1 MSQTLVAILLLLT
14 CNLGYTLGYAIAR
27 ILADTLSPFEVTFLR
42 SALVLLAAFGLSL
55 RHRAPAESWARA
67 LSPPRARDQRIAA
80 AVLIL
85 STTLGVWG
93 YALVPVTEASTL
105 GFTAPIIL
113 VALGA
118 LVLREKVD
126 AARWL
131 AVAVGFA
138 GMLLVV
144 RPGTAFGWEAAV
156 PVASALTYAFYQVLT
171 RRLRG
176 AADERDA
183 MVQGAIAGVLLL
195 GPPMLILWTTPT
207 PRVALLVVIYAAVQS
222 IALAA
227 LAGAVRR
234 AEVSV
239 LAPWHYA
246 RIVFALGL
254 DAAIFGRLPDV
265 IAIMGSVLIA
275 AGGLMLAARE
285 RTRP

>member
-1 MSQTLVAILLLLT
+1 MSQSAAAILLLLL
-14 CNLGYTLGYAIAR
+14 CNALYTLGYAIAR
-27 ILADTLSPFEVTFLR
+27 LLADSLDPLEITFLR
-42 SALVLLAAFGLSL
+42 SALVLAAAMGLSL
-55 RHRAPAESWARA
+55 RVRDPGAAWARA
-67 LSPPRARDQRIAA
+67 LAPPRAWDQRLAA
-80 AVLIL
+80 LVLIL

-118 LVLREKVD
+118 IVLRERVE
-126 AARWL
+126 ARRWI
-131 AVAVGFA
+131 AVAIGFA

-156 PVASALTYAFYQVLT
+156 PVASALTYALYQVLT

-183 MVQGAIAGVLLL
+183 MVQGAIMGVLLL
-195 GPPMLILWTTPT
+195 GPPMLILWRTPD
-207 PRVALLVVIYAAVQS
+207 AGSAALVVLYTLVQTA
-222 IALAA
+222 ALAA

-234 AEVSV
+234 AEVSA

-246 RIVFALGL
+246 RIVFALAL
-254 DAAIFGRLPDV
+254 DAALFGRLPDAV
-265 IAIMGSVLIA
+265 AIAGAALIA
-275 AGGLMLAARE
+275 AGGLILAARA
-285 RTRP
+285 RRA

>member
-1 MSQTLVAILLLLT
+1 MSQTVVAILLLLA

-42 SALVLLAAFGLSL
+42 SALVLLAAFGFSFRRRVPSEAWVHVLK
-55 RHRAPAESWARA
+55 
-67 LSPPRARDQRIAA
+67 PPRALDQRIAA
-80 AVLIL
+80 AVLIG

-93 YALVPVTEASTL
+93 YSLVPVTEASTL
-105 GFTAPIIL
+105 GFTAPIIM

-126 AARWL
+126 ARRWI
-131 AVAVGFA
+131 AVIVGFV

-144 RPGTAFGWEAAV
+144 RPGTAFGWEAIV

-176 AADERDA
+176 AADEQDA
-183 MVQGAIAGVLLL
+183 MVQGAVAGVLLL

-207 PRVALLVVIYAAVQS
+207 SWIAVLVVIYTAVQTA
-222 IALAA
+222 ALAA

-234 AEVSV
+234 AEVSA

-246 RIVFALGL
+246 RIVFALAL
-254 DAAIFGRLPDV
+254 DAAIFGRVPDM
-265 IAIMGSVLIA
+265 IAIAGSVLIA
-275 AGGLMLAARE
+275 AGGLMLAAQAR
-285 RTRP
+285 RP

>member
-1 MSQTLVAILLLLT
+1 MSQTLVAIILLLL

-27 ILADTLSPFEVTFLR
+27 ILADTLSPFEITFLR
-42 SALVLLAAFGLSL
+42 SALVLLAASGLSL
-55 RHRAPAESWARA
+55 RLRAPGQAWARA
-67 LSPPRARDQRIAA
+67 LSPPRARDQRLSAV
-80 AVLIL
+80 VLIF

-118 LVLREKVD
+118 LVLGETVD
-126 AARWL
+126 VKRWL
-131 AVAVGFA
+131 AVGVGFI

-176 AADERDA
+176 AADEQDA
-183 MVQGAIAGVLLL
+183 MVQGAIMGVLLL

-207 PRVALLVVIYAAVQS
+207 LWIAGLVVIYTAVQS
-222 IALAA
+222 AALAA

-246 RIVFALGL
+246 RIVFALAL
-254 DAAIFGRLPDV
+254 DAAIFGRVPDT
-265 IAIMGSVLIA
+265 IAIAGSVLIA
-275 AGGLMLAARE
+275 AGGLMLAAHSR
-285 RTRP
+285 RG

>member
-1 MSQTLVAILLLLT
+1 MSQTAVAILLLLA

-42 SALVLLAAFGLSL
+42 SALVLLTASGFSFT
-55 RHRAPAESWARA
+55 RRAPGEAWARA
-67 LSPPRARDQRIAA
+67 LRPPRAMDQRIAA
-80 AVLIL
+80 AVLIG

-93 YALVPVTEASTL
+93 YSLVPVTEASTL
-105 GFTAPIIL
+105 GFTAPIIM

-126 AARWL
+126 ARRWL
-131 AVAVGFA
+131 AVILGFA

-144 RPGTAFGWEAAV
+144 RPGAAFGWEAVV

-207 PRVALLVVIYAAVQS
+207 PWVAVLVVIYTAVQTA
-222 IALAA
+222 ALAA

-234 AEVSV
+234 AEVSA

-246 RIVFALGL
+246 RIIFALAL
-254 DAAIFGRLPDV
+254 DAAIFGRLPDLV
-265 IAIMGSVLIA
+265 AIAGAVLIA
-275 AGGLMLAARE
+275 AGGLMLAARAA
-285 RTRP
+285 RP

>member
-1 MSQTLVAILLLLT
+1 MSQTLAAILLLLL
-14 CNLGYTLGYAIAR
+14 CNALYTLGYAIAR
-27 ILADTLSPFEVTFLR
+27 ILADSLDPLEITFLR
-42 SALVLLAAFGLSL
+42 SALVMIGAMGLSL
-55 RHRAPAESWARA
+55 RQRDPMGSWARA
-67 LSPPRARDQRIAA
+67 AAPPRAWDQRLAA
-80 AVLIL
+80 FVLIG

-118 LVLREKVD
+118 LVLREQVD
-126 AARWL
+126 ARRW
-131 AVAVGFA
+131 AAVGIGFV

-156 PVASALTYAFYQVLT
+156 PVVSALTYALYQVLT

-183 MVQGAIAGVLLL
+183 MVQGAIMGVLLL
-195 GPPMLILWTTPT
+195 GPPMLVLWRTPGAGT
-207 PRVALLVVIYAAVQS
+207 AALVVIYTAVQTA
-222 IALAA
+222 ALAA

-234 AEVSV
+234 AEVSA

-246 RIVFALGL
+246 RIVFALAL
-254 DAAIFGRLPDV
+254 DAALFGRLPDAV
-265 IAIMGSVLIA
+265 AIGGAVLIA
-275 AGGLMLAARE
+275 AGGLILAAPR
-285 RTRP
+285 RRD

>member
-1 MSQTLVAILLLLT
+1 MSQPVVAILLLLL
-14 CNLGYTLGYAIAR
+14 CNFGYTLGYAIAR

-42 SALVLLAAFGLSL
+42 SALVLLAAFGLSFRL
-55 RHRAPAESWARA
+55 RVPSEAWART
-67 LSPPRARDQRIAA
+67 LNPPRARDQRISA
-80 AVLIL
+80 AVLIG

-105 GFTAPIIL
+105 GFTAPIIM

-126 AARWL
+126 ARRWI
-131 AVAVGFA
+131 AVIVGFL

-144 RPGTAFGWEAAV
+144 RPGFAFGWEALV

-176 AADERDA
+176 AANEQDA

-195 GPPMLILWTTPT
+195 GPPMLTLWTTPT
-207 PRVALLVVIYAAVQS
+207 PWIAFLVVIYAAVQS

-254 DAAIFGRLPDV
+254 DAAIFGRVPDTLA
-265 IAIMGSVLIA
+265 IAGAVLIA
-275 AGGLMLAARE
+275 GGGLMLAARAG
-285 RTRP
+285 RG